1 MEFSSRCVYYNASRL
16 LSYST
21 PTPLSSQSLPFP
33 SHNHLVPAHG
43 ACLVTHSRE
52 GRLSEIPGRKMSNQY
67 LVRSHNDGNKLFI
80 KTFHGRPSSKH
91 SRDAFLGTWWRWLPA
106 CSRFYEQRA
115 AKVLRRSGH
124 ELFQSTNL
132 WRHKREFNY
141 IIKSASSFQFKWARR
156 RVRHEDT

>member
-1 MEFSSRCVYYNASRL
+1 MEFSSRCVYYNASQL
-16 LSYST
+16 LFYST
-21 PTPLSSQSLPFP
+21 PTPLSSQSLPIP

-43 ACLVTHSRE
+43 ACLVTHSSE

-106 CSRFYEQRA
+106 LGFTSNEPQKSSVVLDMNYSRAPIFGA
-115 AKVLRRSGH
+115 INGNSIILLKVHHR
-124 ELFQSTNL
+124 FNL
-132 WRHKREFNY
+132 NGPGGE
-141 IIKSASSFQFKWARR
+141 
-156 RVRHEDT
+156 